1 MEGKG
6 EMRQGKER
14 VETIVGVKAEDWR
27 SRDVCT
33 RARVPTEKQMERAS
47 LTEAAAEIASFIADA
62 V

>member
-6 EMRQGKER
+6 EMRQGEER
-14 VETIVGVKAEDWR
+14 VETIVGMKAEDWR

-33 RARVPTEKQMERAS
+33 RAPTEEQMERAS
-47 LTEAAAEIASFIADA
+47 LTEAAADIASFIADA

>member
-33 RARVPTEKQMERAS
+33 RAPTEKQMERAS
-47 LTEAAAEIASFIADA
+47 VTDAAADIASFIADA